1 MKPYIVRVVSMSS
14 GSGKTM
20 LIERIASYLS
30 RHGYRFAVVKHGAG
44 GLDVDDRDSAR
55 ALRAGVPL
63 VAVSSPGIAAL
74 YIANWVDDL
83 EKALELVA
91 GAPIV
96 LVEGYRGL
104 SLGDAVAVIKD
115 LHELE
120 NLGERR
126 MIAVTSLNRELVDEC
141 RARGYPAHYIDS
153 DEIPR
158 LVENRALEH
167 LVAQLP
173 KANCGFCGYTSCRA
187 FAEAYLKG
195 ETAFWCPRVSEIRLR
210 VDGVEIPMNPF
221 VKNVLRNII
230 NGFIESLKNVP
241 RTKRKINIEIEL
253 Q

>member
-1 MKPYIVRVVSMSS
+1 MKPYIVRIVSISS

-30 RHGYRFAVVKHGAG
+30 SRGYRFAVVKHAAK
-44 GLDVDDRDSAR
+44 GLDIDDKDSAR
-55 ALRAGVPL
+55 ALRAGAPIA
-63 VAVSSPGIAAL
+63 AVSGPGIAAL
-74 YIANWVDDL
+74 YIANWIDDL

-104 SLGDAVAVIKD
+104 GLGDAVAVIKD
-115 LHELE
+115 LHDLE
-120 NLGERR
+120 NLGERQ

-153 DEIPR
+153 DEIPK
-158 LVENRALEH
+158 LIESRALEH

-173 KANCGFCGYTSCRA
+173 RADCGFCGYTSCRA

-195 ETAFWCPRVSEIRLR
+195 ETAFWCPRASEIRLK
-210 VDGVEIPMNPF
+210 VDGIEIPMNPF
-221 VKNVLRNII
+221 VKNMLRNIV